1 MRKILLVALATGL
14 GLSSWALARALGPTR
29 VAPVW
34 PDPGYRLAPRAPEF
48 APGFGRRRVYLDA
61 GHGAAGNTGN
71 RSAFCRDEEAFTLS
85 LAEDVARE
93 LEKTEH
99 FEVRLSRRGDTRVP
113 YSERVRAADAW
124 PADVLVSLHSDYRGK
139 VESWTNPGEGACP
152 RSRMAPGFSLLWSDG
167 GAPDLALRR
176 LALARELGRTLEQVG
191 FVAYTGGEYSPT
203 YERDS
208 EQRGVFLDRHSERDR
223 IFLLY
228 RPSIPSVIVETHN
241 AVDDREARRWEE
253 AETRDAFAGAIADA
267 LSRAL

>member
-139 VESWTNPGEGACP
+139 VETWTSAGETTCP
-152 RSRMAPGFSLLWSDG
+152 RSRAAPGFSLLWSDQG
-167 GAPDLALRR
+167 DPALALRR